1 MKRFT
6 QTLPV
11 ILAAAL
17 QLMPLVRNL
26 FINPATGN
34 TFAFIL
40 RWGIGSGVAVGAV
53 DAVSGASVYFTSTT
67 NFTGTV
73 NQPFSNS
80 IVVSLLGTGNP
91 AATSDGFTLT
101 NILNISDHTT
111 NFISNGK
118 STTNAMPPG
127 LTFTCISINNADY
140 IYGSITGKVVNAGT
154 YYIHVV
160 CTSPGNASVATNVF
174 FTIAP
179 QLASTP
185 TITNQ
190 PISLTNN
197 VSSNATFSVTAGTA
211 PLSYQWYFNTNTV
224 ELNATNSSLTLTNLQ
239 LTNAGT
245 YSVIITNSS
254 GSVTSSYAHLTV
266 WQPPVITNAPVG
278 FTNVAGGSGSL
289 GITAGGFPA
298 LAYQWRITTNLI
310 TTSLTS
316 GTNASLSFT
325 NLRACQAGAY
335 TVILTNSAGSVT
347 STIANVVVTN
357 PLPPVVGGSVQGG
370 TQFHFSF
377 TPVAGLTNTV
387 LTNGLLSG
395 GNWGVFT
402 NYPPTA
408 TPTPITISNNPSAP
422 SLFYRLLVVP

>member
-1 MKRFT
+1 MKRLT

-11 ILAAAL
+11 FLAAAL

-40 RWGIGSGVAVGAV
+40 RWGIGTGAALGTV
-53 DAVSGASVYFTSTT
+53 DAVSGATNAFAGTTNLVGTINVPFSTNLVLTAPTAGDGGALCTLTSSTATNVLTHLQSTT
-67 NFTGTV
+67 N
-73 NQPFSNS
+73 S
-80 IVVSLLGTGNP
+80 
-91 AATSDGFTLT
+91 
-101 NILNISDHTT
+101 
-111 NFISNGK
+111 
-118 STTNAMPPG
+118 MPKG
-127 LTFTCISINNADY
+127 LTFKFYDWPNRTASITNV
-140 IYGSITGKVVNAGT
+140 GCSITGTNTQLSTNTFKVTLFYSGASGISNIYTISFLAAAGG
-154 YYIHVV
+154 
-160 CTSPGNASVATNVF
+160 S
-174 FTIAP
+174 AP
-179 QLASTP
+179 V
-185 TITNQ
+185 ITNQ
-190 PISLTNN
+190 PVSLTNN
-197 VSSNATFSVTAGTA
+197 VSSNATFTVTAGTA
-211 PLSYQWYFNTNTV
+211 PLHYQWYFNTNTV

-254 GSVTSSYAHLTV
+254 GSVTSSFARLTV
-266 WQPPVITNAPVG
+266 WQRPVITNAPAG

-310 TTSLTS
+310 TTSLAS

-335 TVILTNSAGSVT
+335 TVILTNIAGSVT
-347 STIANVVVTN
+347 SSIAILVVTN
-357 PLPPVVGGSVQGG
+357 PAPPVVGGSVQGG
-370 TQFHFSF
+370 TQFQFTF
-377 TPVAGLTNTV
+377 TPIAGLTNTV
-387 LTNGLLSG
+387 LTNGVLAST
-395 GNWGVFT
+395 NWGVFT

-422 SLFYRLLVVP
+422 SLFYRLMVVP